1 MKRLVLLER
10 GVNYIDTG
18 ESYNQ
23 GHNEILIGK
32 AIKEFDRKSLF
43 ITTKLV
49 LKKGTEKKEEILKRA
64 RKCLE
69 RLKTDY
75 IDCLMIHGVFSK
87 KEFKNEGFHLAAK
100 QLKNEGRLRFSGISC
115 HGASW
120 AQNPEETMEEV
131 LGAAIEDGRF
141 DVMLLV
147 YSFLNQEKGQRILK
161 ACREKNIGTTLMKTN
176 PFTGG
181 YVFWMGEI
189 EKYEK
194 EGGKLTEWQL
204 EIRRKFK
211 ERQANAE
218 PFIKKY
224 NLNNKAEIRDAA
236 IRFVLSNQD
245 VSSVVITFMN
255 FEDIE
260 DYLRLSGSRFT
271 VLDKKKLIAYSMANG
286 NLYCRHACGICE
298 SQCPH
303 EIPVNTIMR
312 YNHYFVAQG
321 QQKYAIEKYAKM
333 EGPKAVS
340 CETCRGFCSTQCP
353 YGVPIQSL
361 LNLAHLNLTLA

>member
-1 MKRLVLLER
+1 
-10 GVNYIDTG
+10 
-18 ESYNQ
+18 
-23 GHNEILIGK
+23 
-32 AIKEFDRKSLF
+32 
-43 ITTKLV
+43 
-49 LKKGTEKKEEILKRA
+49 
-64 RKCLE
+64 
-69 RLKTDY
+69 
-75 IDCLMIHGVFSK
+75 
-87 KEFKNEGFHLAAK
+87 
-100 QLKNEGRLRFSGISC
+100 
-115 HGASW
+115 
-120 AQNPEETMEEV
+120 MEEV

-147 YSFLNQEKGQRILK
+147 YSFLNQEMGQRILK
-161 ACREKNIGTTLMKTN
+161 ACREKKIGTTLMKTD
-176 PFTGG
+176 PFGG
-181 YVFWMGEI
+181 AYVFWMGVVE
-189 EKYEK
+189 EYEK
-194 EGGKLTEWQL
+194 EGKKVPEYLL
-204 EIRRKFK
+204 EVRRKFK
-211 ERQANAE
+211 EKHANAA

-245 VSSVVITFMN
+245 VNSVVITFMN

-271 VLDKKKLIAYSMANG
+271 VLDKKKLTAYSMVNG

-303 EIPVNTIMR
+303 GVPVNTIMR

-321 QQKYAIEKYAKM
+321 QQKYAMEKYAKM

-340 CETCRGFCSTQCP
+340 CETCRGFCSTHCP